1 LWQLGPQLS
10 RGTITVA
17 KITQQDVEYVARLA
31 HLAVDDAAKERL
43 AGEMGD
49 ILGYMDKLNELN
61 TDDIEPMMH
70 AQEMTNVYRDDE
82 VKPSLTREEALRNAP
97 QTDGEYFLVPRILE
111 G

>member
-1 LWQLGPQLS
+1 
-10 RGTITVA
+10 V
-17 KITQQDVEYVARLA
+17 KITEEEVRYVAMLA
-31 HLAVDDAAKERL
+31 NLALPEEEIHRFQRDLNE
-43 AGEMGD
+43 
-49 ILGYMDKLNELN
+49 ILDHMDKLNELN

>member
-1 LWQLGPQLS
+1 
-10 RGTITVA
+10 
-17 KITQQDVEYVARLA
+17 
-31 HLAVDDAAKERL
+31 
-43 AGEMGD
+43 
-49 ILGYMDKLNELN
+49 MDRQNELN

-82 VKPSLTREEALRNAP
+82 VQPSLTREEALRNAP